1 MAKGVAGDGQMNTLI
16 GNGTVIEGTLNVS
29 SSMRVD
35 GKVKGRINCSDTL
48 LVGKTG
54 VVEASVKVKSATV
67 GGRVE
72 GDIEAQD
79 VVILEGKSTVMG
91 DVTTKKLI
99 IEEGAVFN
107 GTCRMGEEAEKAAAN
122 TSSEQERSPTASRGS
137 SGGISASGGNREI
150 PVGSESRD
158 S

>member
-1 MAKGVAGDGQMNTLI
+1 MSKSLTGEGTMNTLI
-16 GNGTVIEGTLNVS
+16 GHGTTLDGTLNVS

-35 GKVKGRINCSDTL
+35 GKILGEITCSDSL

-54 VVEASVKVKSATV
+54 VVEASVKVKNATV

-72 GDIEAQD
+72 GDIEASE
-79 VVILEGKSTVMG
+79 VVVLEGNSTVVG

-107 GTCRMGEEAEKAAAN
+107 GTCHMSGETPGRAARKEDAS
-122 TSSEQERSPTASRGS
+122 TSQTGLQIPTASTTE
-137 SGGISASGGNREI
+137 SG
-150 PVGSESRD
+150 
-158 S
+158 

>member
-1 MAKGVAGDGQMNTLI
+1 MSKIASGDGTMNTLL
-16 GNGTVIEGTLNVS
+16 GHGTVVEGTFNVS

-35 GKVKGRINCSDTL
+35 GKITGQITCSDSL

-54 VVEASVKVKSATV
+54 VLEASVKVKNATV

-72 GDIEAQD
+72 GDIVASE
-79 VVILEGKSTVMG
+79 VVILESNSTVLG

-107 GTCRMGEEAEKAAAN
+107 GTCHMGGDAPKGAKPAVRTESSVATPSDAAPGLPLEKGA
-122 TSSEQERSPTASRGS
+122 
-137 SGGISASGGNREI
+137 
-150 PVGSESRD
+150 D
-158 S
+158 

>member
-1 MAKGVAGDGQMNTLI
+1 MAKGVAGDGQMNTLV

-29 SSMRVD
+29 SSIRVD

-107 GTCRMGEEAEKAAAN
+107 GTCRMGEEAEK
-122 TSSEQERSPTASRGS
+122 TKGPSGS
-137 SGGISASGGNREI
+137 SSQGSQGGSGSGSSDSGGGGGREV

-158 S
+158 T

>member
-1 MAKGVAGDGQMNTLI
+1 MSKSLTGEGTMNTLV
-16 GNGTVIEGTLNVS
+16 GHGTTLDGTLNVS

-35 GKVKGRINCSDTL
+35 GKILGEITCSDSL

-54 VVEASVKVKSATV
+54 VVEASVKVKNATI

-72 GDIEAQD
+72 GDIEASE
-79 VVILEGKSTVMG
+79 VVVLEGNSTVIG

-107 GTCRMGEEAEKAAAN
+107 GTCHMGGESEGRAGRKEDAS
-122 TSSEQERSPTASRGS
+122 TSQTGLQIPTASS
-137 SGGISASGGNREI
+137 TESG
-150 PVGSESRD
+150 
-158 S
+158 

>member
-1 MAKGVAGDGQMNTLI
+1 MSKSLTGEGTMNTLI
-16 GNGTVIEGTLNVS
+16 GHGTTLDGTLNVS

-35 GKVKGRINCSDTL
+35 GKILGEITCSDSL

-54 VVEASVKVKSATV
+54 VVEASVKVKNATV

-72 GDIEAQD
+72 GDIEASE
-79 VVILEGKSTVMG
+79 VVVLEGNSTVIG

-107 GTCRMGEEAEKAAAN
+107 GTCHMSGE
-122 TSSEQERSPTASRGS
+122 TSGRAVRKEDTSASQTGLQIPTASATE
-137 SGGISASGGNREI
+137 SG
-150 PVGSESRD
+150 
-158 S
+158 

>member
-1 MAKGVAGDGQMNTLI
+1 MAKGVAGDGQMNTLV
-16 GNGTVIEGTLNVS
+16 GNGTVIEGTLNIS
-29 SSMRVD
+29 SSIRVD

-54 VVEASVKVKSATV
+54 VVEASVKVKSATI

-107 GTCRMGEEAEKAAAN
+107 GTCRMGEEAEKAKD
-122 TSSEQERSPTASRGS
+122 SSGS
-137 SGGISASGGNREI
+137 SSQGSQGGPGSGSAGSGGGGGREV

-158 S
+158 T

>member
-1 MAKGVAGDGQMNTLI
+1 MAKGVAGDGQMNTLV
-16 GNGTVIEGTLNVS
+16 GNGTVIEGTLNIS
-29 SSMRVD
+29 SSIRVD

-72 GDIEAQD
+72 GDIEAQE
-79 VVILEGKSTVMG
+79 VVILEGKSTVKG

-107 GTCRMGEEAEKAAAN
+107 GTCRMGEEAEKAKE
-122 TSSEQERSPTASRGS
+122 SSGS
-137 SGGISASGGNREI
+137 SFQGSQGGPGSGGAGSGEGGGREV

-158 S
+158 T